1 MAEEKTIA
9 ELYEFL
15 QEHMVTKGE
24 LKGELKK
31 LKEDLEGKMGKVK
44 EDLEAKMAT
53 KEDLGKA
60 KLELKDH
67 LEEKL
72 ADLKGD
78 LIVLMRKED
87 HKLLYLVKL
96 LKEKNV
102 ISNDE
107 VKELLDMEPFPRPS
121 L

>member
-1 MAEEKTIA
+1 MAQEKTIT

-31 LKEDLEGKMGKVK
+31 LKEDLE
-44 EDLEAKMAT
+44 AKMAT
-53 KEDLGKA
+53 KEELKKTELG
-60 KLELKDH
+60 LKDH
-67 LEEKL
+67 IDDKL

-78 LIVLMRKED
+78 LTILMRKED

-102 ISNDE
+102 ISDEE
-107 VKELLDMEPFPRPS
+107 VKELINMEPFPKPS